1 MKYIQL
7 KDKSNSRGALVGG
20 VLFNNSTVVAC
31 EDGGIPIRA
40 KQLLKQ
46 GVLELTTKAEYDKY
60 SKLQEEG
67 KENAKKQMLANKRAK
82 KAQLEAK
89 GFIEEEKPKE
99 VKKEEP
105 KVAPKARTK
114 TAPKTEDKK

>member
-31 EDGGIPIRA
+31 EDSAVPIRA

-46 GVLELTTKAEYDKY
+46 GVLELTTKAEYEKY
-60 SKLQEEG
+60 EKAQEEA
-67 KENAKKQMLANKRAK
+67 KENAKKQMLANRKAK

-89 GFIEEEKPKE
+89 GFIEEEKPKQVKE
-99 VKKEEP
+99 VEP
-105 KVAPKARTK
+105 KTTTK
-114 TAPKTEDKK
+114 TRTKTEDKK